1 MAELC
6 HHKINGALYVGSGE
20 CFFLLGRRAS
30 GKQGGADA
38 GDARSQAQE
47 ARSRPSLSTFAVPA
61 PHGRVPHSVLL
72 WLLITEIR
80 NYLWRIRALHDFA
93 QGWKEVSTSQVERK
107 ANEARLFSGLMA
119 SRMAVYFHLLPQ
131 GGAL

>member
-1 MAELC
+1 MPCMLAAG
-6 HHKINGALYVGSGE
+6 NG
-20 CFFLLGRRAS
+20 FFLLGRRAS

-38 GDARSQAQE
+38 RDARSQARE
-47 ARSRPSLSTFAVPA
+47 ARSRPSLSTFTVPA

-72 WLLITEIR
+72 WLLITEIC

-93 QGWKEVSTSQVERK
+93 QDWKDASTSQAERK
-107 ANEARLFSGLMA
+107 ANEARLFSGLIQMA
-119 SRMAVYFHLLPQ
+119 SHMAVYFHLLPQ